1 MEGIKMKYISLKIIV
16 CILVTISSIDY
27 ALSQYNNY
35 DYENWPGKNVLAKSN
50 IELPEE
56 FITENN
62 LDLTKGS
69 KEDYFF
75 YRISLD
81 ENDSL
86 KEGRL
91 QCEVFSTTIEAQK
104 ALVECLNIMTKPI
117 KPPRLLTED
126 FNPGD
131 VAFGEEQN
139 GIYWMTFV
147 RNNVLIV
154 IHAPTRVAVEMGQY
168 IDARIKVAP
177 IWNPDEPK
185 PSFILGR

>member
-1 MEGIKMKYISLKIIV
+1 MHYKYSRIAV
-16 CILVTISSIDY
+16 CILVTFCSFDI
-27 ALSQYNNY
+27 ALSQYSNY
-35 DYENWPGKNVLAKSN
+35 DYENWPGKNGSVKSN
-50 IELPEE
+50 IELQEE
-56 FITENN
+56 FITVNN

-69 KEDYFF
+69 KGDYFF

-117 KPPRLLTED
+117 KPPRLLTKD
-126 FNPGD
+126 LNPGD

-139 GIYWMTFV
+139 GIYWMTYV

-154 IHAPTRVAVEMGQY
+154 IHAPTRVAVEMAQY
-168 IDARIKVAP
+168 IDERIKVAP
-177 IWNPDEPK
+177 IWNPDEPA
-185 PSFILGR
+185 PSIILSR